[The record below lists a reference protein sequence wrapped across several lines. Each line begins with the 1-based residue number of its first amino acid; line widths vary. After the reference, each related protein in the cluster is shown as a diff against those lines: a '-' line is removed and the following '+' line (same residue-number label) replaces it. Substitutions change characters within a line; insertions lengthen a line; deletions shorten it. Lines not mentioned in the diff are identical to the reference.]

1 LGLALDELKEDEKTQ
16 QIGEFEVIVEKPAQ
30 PFAADQIL
38 DYVSSR
44 QGEGFVLKSKTR
56 SNCC

>member
-16 QIGEFEVIVEKPAQ
+16 QMGEFEVIVEKPAQ

-44 QGEGFVLKSKTR
+44 QGEGFILKSTR